1 MMGTMGSRTALWT
14 LWVTCLLV
22 LALQVA
28 WTTLAPP
35 RANPWNDAET
45 AVAGFVL
52 SLFALSAGV
61 GSFAIRETFLLR
73 DLRRGAL
80 DPATPGGLA
89 RARRVLLA
97 LWALCLLI
105 AVFGGIVAY
114 GAASPRAAWPYQI
127 AAGVLLVVHAP
138 RSGLLRGREP
148 EPQSA

>member
-1 MMGTMGSRTALWT
+1 MMGAMGSRTGLWT

-28 WTTLAPP
+28 WASLAAP
-35 RANPWNDAET
+35 RANPWNAAET

-52 SLFALSAGV
+52 ALFALSGGV

-73 DLRRGAL
+73 HLRRGAL
-80 DPATPGGLA
+80 DLATPSGLA
-89 RARRVLLA
+89 RTRRVLLA
-97 LWALCLLI
+97 LWLLCLLV
-105 AVFGGIVAY
+105 AVLGAIVAY
-114 GAASPRAAWPYQI
+114 GSASPRAAWPYQI
-127 AAGVLLVVHAP
+127 AAGVLLVIHAP

>member
-1 MMGTMGSRTALWT
+1 MGSRASLWT
-14 LWVTCLLV
+14 LWVISLLV

-28 WTTLAPP
+28 WTTLAAP
-35 RANPWNDAET
+35 RADPWNAAET

-52 SLFALSAGV
+52 SLFALSAAV

-80 DPATPGGLA
+80 DLATPSGLA
-89 RARRVLLA
+89 RTRRVLLG

-105 AVFGGIVAY
+105 AVFGGIVGY

-127 AAGVLLVVHAP
+127 GAGVLLVLHAP
-138 RSGLLRGREP
+138 RSGMLRPEP